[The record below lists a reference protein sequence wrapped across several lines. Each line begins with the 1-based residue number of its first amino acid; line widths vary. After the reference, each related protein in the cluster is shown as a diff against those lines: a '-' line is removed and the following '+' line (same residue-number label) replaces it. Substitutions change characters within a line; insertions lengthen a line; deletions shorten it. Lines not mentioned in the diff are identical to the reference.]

1 MIIGSHGLTQEGG
14 GRRGGSP
21 KAEARKRD
29 KAPHE
34 VNTRYPREIT
44 VGGHT
49 NDVQLLRYDV
59 TWFALHEVQAFRSV
73 TKLIGKRSG
82 RLPRARECVKSS
94 KLLVLRHPPT
104 QTRPPGEIMR
114 GVEHDE
120 SIECQRGE
128 FKADKVGKD
137 GRRSTSNREMAKAK
151 VSGCTLSQS
160 DSKTI
165 GLPR

>member
-94 KLLVLRHPPT
+94 KLKVVRHCVHRRRARTRVAYAVGTRGRPSECLVRVCSDV
-104 QTRPPGEIMR
+104 GR
-114 GVEHDE
+114 GVQLAVRLYAV
-120 SIECQRGE
+120 QREVMGN
-128 FKADKVGKD
+128 FA
-137 GRRSTSNREMAKAK
+137 N
-151 VSGCTLSQS
+151 
-160 DSKTI
+160 I
-165 GLPR
+165 